1 MTYISSLYNFS
12 TKTIDR
18 KTSTWSGPFS
28 LPVLFS
34 SDSHKI
40 VSNEL
45 CHYVASFRFVV
56 LETNLLALYC
66 LHIYYYL
73 FMWMFTTCY
82 LCVICDTNS
91 FHPYLLLGAFR
102 NVSFCKCIFWLI
114 LQIYFYL
121 FYENFDFIH
130 SIINHFHLYVI
141 LKYTCTCMRERI
153 CSATIVSF
161 LLIYTYINNSLTWP
175 AVYF

>member
-1 MTYISSLYNFS
+1 MIFFSYNKLLSDYVCGDLFGNLCENWNFPLSSGRSRSHWSILVLVSWITMTYISSLYNFN

-28 LPVLFS
+28 LPVIFS

-66 LHIYYYL
+66 LHIYFYL

-82 LCVICDTNS
+82 LYVICDTKS

-102 NVSFCKCIFWLI
+102 NVSF
-114 LQIYFYL
+114 YVNL
-121 FYENFDFIH
+121 FFN
-130 SIINHFHLYVI
+130 
-141 LKYTCTCMRERI
+141 
-153 CSATIVSF
+153 
-161 LLIYTYINNSLTWP
+161 
-175 AVYF
+175 